1 MFSTSLKEVALVTT
15 LCFAQL
21 LTQAGLG
28 QSVAPLHYIG
38 DSFGVTQ
45 PGLLSWYP
53 AGYSLTVGTFILPAG
68 RLGDVFGPK
77 RLLLIGW
84 AWYSLWSLIAGLS
97 IYTSNT
103 FFIITRVFQGIGPAL
118 LLPNAVAVLGRIY
131 QQGRRKEIVFSLFGA
146 TAPSGFTIAA
156 VFASLLTTR
165 VSWSWAYYI
174 MSITCALLCV
184 ATWFFVP
191 NDDESLSQEEHAT
204 ERRKENPSQVD
215 SPTPSEGTE
224 EKRGESERRQGEEA
238 DNDDDDDGPASL
250 YRSKD
255 PIWERIDGNGAI
267 LAVLG
272 LILINVPINQA
283 PISGWSDPW
292 IGTVLGVGLLFIIAF
307 VLYEMHWAKHPL
319 APLASLSA
327 NSIYVLSCLALGW
340 SSFGIWIYYL
350 WQILETLRDQPILL
364 VTAQVTPTTISG
376 LIAAICSGLLIG
388 RIGPA
393 PVMLMA
399 MLAFMIGNILVA
411 TMPINQTY
419 WAQAFVAFLITP
431 WGMDMSFPSSSIV
444 LSYSVPRHHQ
454 GAVASMVSTVI
465 NYSISI
471 GLGLAGTIE
480 VHQNS
485 GGTDQLKG
493 FRAALY
499 LAIGLAG
506 LGVALAA
513 LFVTTSTMKRA
524 KQNRPA
530 GS

>member
-1 MFSTSLKEVALVTT
+1 MLT

-38 DSFGVTQ
+38 DSFGVTT

-53 AGYSLTVGTFILPAG
+53 AGFSLTVGTFILPAG

-84 AWYSLWSLIAGLS
+84 AWYSLWSLLAGLA
-97 IYTSNT
+97 IYTTNS
-103 FFIITRVFQGIGPAL
+103 FFIIARVFQGIGPAL

-131 QQGRRKEIVFSLFGA
+131 KRGRRREIVFSLFGA
-146 TAPSGFTIAA
+146 TAPSGFLVAA
-156 VFASLLTTR
+156 VFASILTDR
-165 VSWSWAYYI
+165 VSWSWAYYL
-174 MSITCALLCV
+174 MAITCALLVV
-184 ATWFFVP
+184 ATWAFVP
-191 NDDESLSQEEHAT
+191 DDDEPAQAQASGGDGHL
-204 ERRKENPSQVD
+204 
-215 SPTPSEGTE
+215 EG
-224 EKRGESERRQGEEA
+224 EKRIEDEERESGGEDGE
-238 DNDDDDDGPASL
+238 DGGRVSINE
-250 YRSKD
+250 SSD
-255 PIWERIDGNGAI
+255 PIWQRIDGAGAL

-272 LILINVPINQA
+272 LVLVNVPINQA

-292 IGTVLGVGLLFIIAF
+292 VGTLLGVGVLFLVAF

-319 APLASLSA
+319 APLASLTR
-327 NSIYVLSCLALGW
+327 NSIYVLGCLALGW

-350 WQILETLRDQPILL
+350 WQILERLRRQPILL
-364 VTAQVTPTTISG
+364 VAAQVAPASVSG
-376 LIAAICSGLLIG
+376 FLAAICSGLLMG
-388 RIGPA
+388 RIGPS
-393 PVMLMA
+393 PVMLIA
-399 MLAFMIGNILVA
+399 MLAFMTGNILVA
-411 TMPINQTY
+411 TMPVDQTY
-419 WAQAFVAFLITP
+419 WAQAFVSFIVAP
-431 WGMDMSFPSSSIV
+431 WGMDLSFPSASIV

-480 VHQNS
+480 VHQNR
-485 GGTDQLKG
+485 GGTDELKG

-506 LGVALAA
+506 AGATIASVFFASSMIQGRGKRRNRAAVA
-513 LFVTTSTMKRA
+513 
-524 KQNRPA
+524 
-530 GS
+530 